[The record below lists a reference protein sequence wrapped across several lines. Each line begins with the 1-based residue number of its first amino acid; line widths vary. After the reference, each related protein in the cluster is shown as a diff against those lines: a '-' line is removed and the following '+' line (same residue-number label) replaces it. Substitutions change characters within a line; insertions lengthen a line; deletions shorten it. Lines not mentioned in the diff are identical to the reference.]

1 MSVLQPQAIQELAER
16 ASQEGS
22 PVLSVYL
29 NLDPSNPVN
38 RRGGY
43 RLALDNL
50 LKGIESQINDE
61 GKLKHFQA
69 DAEWV
74 RQRVGFHQPK
84 GRSLVLFCDAS
95 ESFFFEE
102 PLPVR
107 LPNQVWYGSSPYVRV
122 LREAVEEHERYGLVL
137 VDRERARFFMVTMGQ
152 VEEVSDVFQDPPFK
166 HRSTSGSDQM
176 RSQMVLQRRAAQWSE
191 WFLKDAADILHGI
204 ITEYQVDRV
213 ILAGPEEVTAVFQ
226 RLLPKTVA
234 ARVVERIR
242 MAVTARA
249 NDVLELALP
258 VIERMERGQEQTLV
272 DDLITIGRKSKPTV
286 EKAVLGI
293 SATLDAVNQGRV
305 YRLVYPC
312 ACKSAGCQCSG
323 CDVLLDHAPGDGKC
337 PYCSTV
343 LDEVEDLIWYAS
355 ERVLSLG
362 GRTEEIRGA
371 EARAKLESAGLIGAF
386 LR

>member
-16 ASQEGS
+16 MSREGS

-29 NLDPSNPVN
+29 NMDPCNPVN

-50 LKGIESQINDE
+50 LKGIESQIKDDS
-61 GKLKHFQA
+61 KLKHFQE

-74 RQRVGFHQPK
+74 RQRVGLHMPK
-84 GRSLVLFCDAS
+84 GKSLVLFCDAS
-95 ESFFFEE
+95 ESFFYEE
-102 PLPVR
+102 PVPVR
-107 LPNQVWYGSSPYVRV
+107 LPNQVWYGSAPYVRV
-122 LREAVEEHERYGLVL
+122 LREAMEEHERYGLVL
-137 VDRERARFFMVTMGQ
+137 VDRERARFFVVTMGQ

-166 HRSTSGSDQM
+166 HRATSGSDQM

-204 ITEYQVDRV
+204 ISGYRVDRV

-234 ARVVERIR
+234 AKVVERIR
-242 MAVTARA
+242 IAVTAKA
-249 NDVLELALP
+249 ADVLELALP
-258 VIERMERGQEQTLV
+258 VIERMERDQELSLV
-272 DDLITIGRKSKPTV
+272 RDLITIGRKSNPTV
-286 EKAVLGI
+286 EKAVLGL
-293 SATLDAVNQGRV
+293 SATLDAINQGRV

-323 CDVLLDHAPGDGKC
+323 CDVLLDHAPGDGQC
-337 PYCSTV
+337 PYCSTP
-343 LDEVEDLIWYAS
+343 LEEVEDLIWYAS

-362 GRTEEIRGA
+362 GRTEEIREP
-371 EARAKLESAGLIGAF
+371 EAKSMLESVGMVGAF